1 LFVQPLLLTKLD
13 KNQIPRERERE
24 RERDER
30 LKAIKKKSLNRK
42 GRVGNCAIYK
52 KRREKKD

>member
-1 LFVQPLLLTKLD
+1 LTRTRY
-13 KNQIPRERERE
+13 PERERE

-42 GRVGNCAIYK
+42 GRVCNCAIYK